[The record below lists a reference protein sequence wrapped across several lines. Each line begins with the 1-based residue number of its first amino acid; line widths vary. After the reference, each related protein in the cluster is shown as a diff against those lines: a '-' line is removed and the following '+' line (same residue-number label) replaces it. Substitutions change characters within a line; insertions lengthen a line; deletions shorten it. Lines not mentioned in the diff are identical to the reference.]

1 MSTIKI
7 NVPTIEEA
15 VSINPDLDADLHS
28 IAECIWHWGNLEATA
43 YELMLTAK
51 AALAQKEAEAFKLH
65 KGRKDVDGKAPTEGA
80 VKAAVAL
87 DPDCQLY
94 TMKLIEAEGN
104 LRRMKAA
111 VTALMAKRDM
121 LQSLSI
127 NRSRQM
133 GAR

>member
-43 YELMLTAK
+43 YELVLTAK
-51 AALAQKEAEAFKLH
+51 SHMEQKAAEAYKRFKGTLVGGKPITEAGVEAE
-65 KGRKDVDGKAPTEGA
+65 
-80 VKAAVAL
+80 VAL
-87 DPDCQLY
+87 DPICQLY
-94 TMKLIEAEGN
+94 TNKWIEAEGN
-104 LRRMKAA
+104 LRRMRAA
-111 VTALMAKRDM
+111 VSGLMAKRDM